1 MSNSNLASY
10 NPIRSFGSF
19 VILTFYLPLRSFHKS
34 LLSTP
39 LSLHKELRMTTL
51 NPSHNVFREPE
62 GRHAQAVRQA
72 DAASGS
78 GSDVDG
84 VDGDL
89 DSRPQGVKRA
99 KRHGRKRVKAAMPP
113 IPDMRFEQVSGVVGC
128 GIWVKWDIGSKPGG
142 WVALAFRLYRLKH
155 YTWWLSG

>member
-1 MSNSNLASY
+1 MIVEFESRLVQFNSVIWL
-10 NPIRSFGSF
+10 IRHFDIPTSATY
-19 VILTFYLPLRSFHKS
+19 IT
-34 LLSTP
+34 LSTYY
-39 LSLHKELRMTTL
+39 SLPNPSRSIRMTTL
-51 NPSHNVFREPE
+51 NPSHNIFREPE

-113 IPDMRFEQVSGVVGC
+113 IPDMRFEQVSAFIGS
-128 GIWVKWDIGSKPGG
+128 GIWVMWDIGSKPGG
-142 WVALAFRLYRLKH
+142 
-155 YTWWLSG
+155 